1 MKTFSNKVLTK
12 PEAEQALDTAVALV
26 RRNLPLYTDHCQNH
40 SSVHDIYPQC
50 ENNQWTCGFWPGEVW
65 LSYERTGDEAFKNTA
80 LTLLDSFLY
89 RIEHKIEVDHH
100 DMGFLYSPSCV
111 AAYKLTGSEKGRKAA
126 ILAAD
131 QLCTRFQE
139 KGEFFQAWGAL
150 GAADNYRYIIDC
162 LLNVPLLYWASETT
176 GDAHYADLAHK
187 HVTTCLANS
196 IRPDGSTYHTFFMDP
211 VTGGPVRGATCQGY
225 KDDSCWARGQ
235 AWGVYGTAISYRY
248 TRRPEYLDAF
258 RRVLAYYLERLPED
272 LVPYWDMT
280 FTSGTEEPRDSSS
293 ASIVACGLLG
303 AVYNAGM
310 IRLLLWQDRA
320 RWLPGPVRI
329 VFPFVCCG
337 VLLLVWPEIT
347 GNMGLT
353 TLQLEHLRLPALA
366 LALLLAGKIAFSC
379 VSFASG
385 VSGGILMPIL
395 LAGSMAGALLAAP
408 LRDAGLVAPE
418 QTATLLVLG
427 MAGLFSASVRTPLT
441 GAALVMEMC
450 GGFHLAPAVL
460 LAAFAAAFTANAL
473 HSTPVYDSLK
483 ERILDQRRRRR
494 AAASP
499 TEERS

>member
-1 MKTFSNKVLTK
+1 M
-12 PEAEQALDTAVALV
+12 
-26 RRNLPLYTDHCQNH
+26 
-40 SSVHDIYPQC
+40 
-50 ENNQWTCGFWPGEVW
+50 
-65 LSYERTGDEAFKNTA
+65 
-80 LTLLDSFLY
+80 DSFLY

-111 AAYKLTGSEKGRKAA
+111 AAYKLTGSEKGRRAA

-162 LLNVPLLYWASETT
+162 LLNVPLLYWASETI

-293 ASIVACGLLG
+293 ASIVACGLLEAAKYVG
-303 AVYNAGM
+303 TDGLPVHEAGRPDAGQRGRALRRQGRPAGHRPCAPRHLQQKSPYNTCT
-310 IRLLLWQDRA
+310 
-320 RWLPGPVRI
+320 PE
-329 VFPFVCCG
+329 G
-337 VLLLVWPEIT
+337 VDE
-347 GNMGLT
+347 
-353 TLQLEHLRLPALA
+353 
-366 LALLLAGKIAFSC
+366 C
-379 VSFASG
+379 VSWGDYFY
-385 VSGGILMPIL
+385 ME
-395 LAGSMAGALLAAP
+395 ALT
-408 LRDAGLVAPE
+408 R
-418 QTATLLVLG
+418 
-427 MAGLFSASVRTPLT
+427 LT
-441 GAALVMEMC
+441 KDWEL
-450 GGFHLAPAVL
+450 
-460 LAAFAAAFTANAL
+460 
-473 HSTPVYDSLK
+473 YW
-483 ERILDQRRRRR
+483 
-494 AAASP
+494 
-499 TEERS
+499 

>member
-1 MKTFSNKVLTK
+1 M
-12 PEAEQALDTAVALV
+12 
-26 RRNLPLYTDHCQNH
+26 
-40 SSVHDIYPQC
+40 
-50 ENNQWTCGFWPGEVW
+50 
-65 LSYERTGDEAFKNTA
+65 
-80 LTLLDSFLY
+80 DSFLY

-293 ASIVACGLLG
+293 ASIVACGLLEAAKYVG
-303 AVYNAGM
+303 TDEAAEY
-310 IRLLLWQDRA
+310 
-320 RWLPGPVRI
+320 
-329 VFPFVCCG
+329 
-337 VLLLVWPEIT
+337 T
-347 GNMGLT
+347 
-353 TLQLEHLRLPALA
+353 
-366 LALLLAGKIAFSC
+366 K
-379 VSFASG
+379 
-385 VSGGILMPIL
+385 
-395 LAGSMAGALLAAP
+395 LAAHYF
-408 LRDAGLVAPE
+408 RDRWGK
-418 QTATLLVLG
+418 
-427 MAGLFSASVRTPLT
+427 
-441 GAALVMEMC
+441 
-450 GGFHLAPAVL
+450 
-460 LAAFAAAFTANAL
+460 
-473 HSTPVYDSLK
+473 K
-483 ERILDQRRRRR
+483 EPNDR
-494 AAASP
+494 
-499 TEERS
+499 

>member
-12 PEAEQALDTAVALV
+12 PEAEQALDTAIALV

-80 LTLLDSFLY
+80 LILVDSFLY

-111 AAYKLTGSEKGRKAA
+111 AAYKLTGSEKGRRAA

-293 ASIVACGLLG
+293 EKKIFIRSISSTLRVHRGLRP
-303 AVYNAGM
+303 AGG
-310 IRLLLWQDRA
+310 RQ
-320 RWLPGPVRI
+320 VRRHRRGCR
-329 VFPFVCCG
+329 VHEAGRPDAG
-337 VLLLVWPEIT
+337 QR
-347 GNMGLT
+347 G
-353 TLQLEHLRLPALA
+353 PALRRQGRP
-366 LALLLAGKIAFSC
+366 AGHRPC
-379 VSFASG
+379 
-385 VSGGILMPIL
+385 
-395 LAGSMAGALLAAP
+395 AP
-408 LRDAGLVAPE
+408 RHLQQKE
-418 QTATLLVLG
+418 
-427 MAGLFSASVRTPLT
+427 PLQ
-441 GAALVMEMC
+441 
-450 GGFHLAPAVL
+450 HLHA
-460 LAAFAAAFTANAL
+460 
-473 HSTPVYDSLK
+473 
-483 ERILDQRRRRR
+483 RGR
-494 AAASP
+494 
-499 TEERS
+499 